1 MTGVPSKIRLIL
13 SNTMSISELNKL
25 SLREKLRIME
35 AIWIDLR
42 EHVDGLDAPVEHR
55 EILDNR
61 RERVSSGE
69 AKIRD
74 WDEVKQS
81 IGRQ

>member
-1 MTGVPSKIRLIL
+1 
-13 SNTMSISELNKL
+13 MSIAELNKL
-25 SLREKLRIME
+25 PLREKFRIME
-35 AIWIDLR
+35 EIWIDLR
-42 EHVDGLDAPVEHR
+42 EHVDGLDAPAEHR

-61 RERVSSGE
+61 KNRVSSGE